1 MEEKKKLKKDTYNI
15 LEWQKKNLAD
25 QIQKEKELNEFEAN
39 KLKDLWEQDI
49 KNDRIEKSRKSDL
62 NKQVYIGIEEF
73 NRKELEERKRKALED
88 KNRDKE
94 LIETILQ
101 REKHLDDIDKREKVT
116 NHILNKLK
124 EIYNQLIILIL

>member
-49 KNDRIEKSRKSDL
+49 KNDKIEKERKSDL

-116 NHILNKLK
+116 NHIFNKLK

>member
-116 NHILNKLK
+116 NHIFNKLK

>member
-73 NRKELEERKRKALED
+73 NRKELEERKRKALEE

-94 LIETILQ
+94 LIDTILK